1 MLFIYTPH
9 PHIYPGYV
17 VVGVS
22 APLMLRKKGGSI
34 KGGAAIRPGNANGQ
48 GQAEHEEEGENSIMS
63 NNLFKGV
70 RA

>member
-1 MLFIYTPH
+1 MLLIYTPH
-9 PHIYPGYV
+9 PPYIHGYV

-34 KGGAAIRPGNANGQ
+34 KGGMAIRPGNANGQ

>member
-1 MLFIYTPH
+1 
-9 PHIYPGYV
+9 
-17 VVGVS
+17 
-22 APLMLRKKGGSI
+22 MLRTKEGSI
-34 KGGAAIRPGNANGQ
+34 KGGTAIRPGNANGQ